1 MKLEY
6 FVQSLWKS
14 LVFHYL
20 LNVCIFDGLEIPP
33 LDGYIIEIHLYV
45 HLETHA
51 RIFIATISTTKN
63 KLETTPLIV
72 EKNLVHTFN
81 GILYSKENERAATT
95 CNSMN
100 ESHNVE

>member
-20 LNVCIFDGLEIPP
+20 LNVRIFDDLEIPS
-33 LDGYIIEIHLYV
+33 LDGYVTEIHLYV

-51 RIFIATISTTKN
+51 RIFIAIISTTKN
-63 KLETTPLIV
+63 KLETPLIV
-72 EKNLVHTFN
+72 EKTLVHTFN
-81 GILYSKENERAATT
+81 GILYSKENEHTATT
-95 CNSMN
+95 CNNMN